1 MVYFFC
7 YAGEDMEVNA
17 VRLRQLREAK
27 GLSLRDLEWLSGV
40 SYNTIWFI
48 EAGRRK
54 RTHRSTVQRL
64 AQALG
69 VAPTELMK
77 GYE

>member
-7 YAGEDMEVNA
+7 YAGEYMEVNA
-17 VRLRQLREAK
+17 VRLRQLREAR

-54 RTHRSTVQRL
+54 RTHRSTVQKL
-64 AQALG
+64 AQTLG
-69 VAPTELMK
+69 VEPAELMK
-77 GYE
+77 GR